1 MCTNGENHMVK
12 NIVAKYVIG
21 TEKSGDLHVYVQG
34 DISQQDKRAVFLT
47 VHDLGCNHL
56 SFHEFVNHPS
66 MIDIR
71 DRSIFIHIDVPGH
84 EENGEALP
92 DSFQFPP
99 LQTLGEDLVSVLNFL
114 HVKYVIC
121 LGEGAGANVCARFG
135 LAHPSKVIG
144 MILINCTGS
153 PASVID
159 IFKNKFVNWKG
170 NNLISQSA
178 EDYLLFHKFGNQ
190 LTSENQRDKERVMA
204 EFQARIRSSINSK
217 NLKLYVDS
225 FLTRNDLSLKNSTTD
240 ILLITGVLS
249 SHASV
254 VEKLHKEM
262 PDKNKATLLKIERAG
277 DVLLDAPAKVA
288 QAILL
293 FCKGLGLLTSVTMP
307 GIDRQRTLSQSSQEE
322 TPIGFNKGRRLSRGM
337 SMEEYDKP
345 NIRRLSITQTGPP
358 LPNKN

>member
-1 MCTNGENHMVK
+1 MDFALK
-12 NIVAKYVIG
+12 VATYVIG
-21 TEKSGDLHVYVQG
+21 TEKCGDLHVYVQG
-34 DISQQDKRAVFLT
+34 DLSQQDKRAVFLT

-56 SFHEFVNHPS
+56 SFYEFVNHPS

-71 DRSIFIHIDVPGH
+71 DRSIFIHVDVPGH

-92 DSFQFPP
+92 DSFQFPT

-135 LAHPSKVIG
+135 LAHPTRVVG

-153 PASVID
+153 AASVMES
-159 IFKNKFVNWKG
+159 FKNKFVNWKG

-190 LTSENQRDKERVMA
+190 IMSDNQKDKERVMA

-217 NLKLYVDS
+217 NLKLYVNA
-225 FLTRNDLSLKNSTTD
+225 FLTRNDLPLKNSTTD
-240 ILLITGVLS
+240 ILLITGVLNS
-249 SHASV
+249 TASV

-293 FCKGLGLLTSVTMP
+293 FCKGLGWLTSVTMP
-307 GIDRQRTLSQSSQEE
+307 GIDRQRTLSQSSQDES
-322 TPIGFNKGRRLSRGM
+322 PLGSNKGRRLSRGM

-345 NIRRLSITQTGPP
+345 NIRRLSITQTGLP